1 MANVLVISPSGEVYD
16 HDCVRWYQHSDVQ
29 RSIRHYHNS
38 GDMFVF
44 DSSLK
49 LLDFD
54 RLDVLDIR
62 TVDAAAID
70 RANREY
76 DYVFLRGS
84 NYIHQEMDWENAAS
98 VLSRLKIPVLAF
110 GVGAQAPAKGKLEL
124 PESGRRIWQLIS
136 ERSTTLGV
144 RGAYT
149 AEVLWSM
156 GIKNTRIVGCPTAFR
171 NNDPELRIDLPALEK
186 VRRVGFTVRREVSKA
201 YSPDVRLYLTRH
213 RDIIKQMASR
223 FDIALMMQGE
233 VEEKMI
239 LWGTEEQK
247 EEAWRVLTG
256 EAWWRDWFFDAEIEA
271 LWRTRLFYS
280 DVVAD
285 YENLVRE
292 KDLVLGYRLHG
303 NLMALANGVPSIYFT
318 YDSRTVEFAET
329 FGIPCYDV
337 YSEKEFR
344 LEDYWQQ
351 ELFEKFNRCYY
362 QRYQDM
368 RDLLDENGVPH
379 KMKPRAKFRKAA

>member
-1 MANVLVISPSGEVYD
+1 LAKVLVISPSGEVYD
-16 HDCVRWYQHSDVQ
+16 HDNVRWYQHAEIQ

-49 LLDFD
+49 LLEFEE
-54 RLDVLDIR
+54 LDVLDIR
-62 TVDAAAID
+62 MVDPAAIE
-70 RANREY
+70 RCNREY

-84 NYIHQEMDWENAAS
+84 NYIHNEMDWENAEAI
-98 VLSRLKIPVLAF
+98 LSKVKIPILAF
-110 GVGAQAPAKGKLEL
+110 GVGAQAPAKGRLEL
-124 PESGRRIWQLIS
+124 PPGGRRIWQIIA

-149 AEVLWSM
+149 ADVLWNI
-156 GIKNTRIVGCPTAFR
+156 GVKNTRIVGCPTAFR
-171 NNDPELRIDLPALEK
+171 SNDPDLRIDLPPLDT

-201 YSPDVRLYLTRH
+201 YSPDVKLYITRH
-213 RDIIKQMASR
+213 RDIIKEIAAR
-223 FDIALMMQGE
+223 FDLRLMMQGE
-233 VEEKMI
+233 VEEKLL
-239 LWGTEEQK
+239 LWGTREQK
-247 EEAWRVLTG
+247 TEAWQTLKSEG
-256 EAWWRDWFFDAEIEA
+256 WWRDWFFDAEIEA
-271 LWRTRLFYS
+271 LWREQLFYS

-285 YENLVRE
+285 YENLVRQ

-303 NLMALANGVPSIYFT
+303 NLMALANKVPSIYFT

-329 FGIPCYDV
+329 FGIPSYDV
-337 YSEKEFR
+337 YSQRAFR
-344 LEDYWQQ
+344 LDDYWQQ

-362 QRYQDM
+362 QRYRDM

-379 KMKPRAKFRKAA
+379 RMRPRRTFRKAA